1 MKPGSVKIVDRVSVN
16 KKTIS
21 VATDDGHQWNVAP
34 GLLRLV
40 QSAGDVQWP

>member
-1 MKPGSVKIVDRVSVN
+1 MSDAIRREC

-21 VATDDGHQWNVAP
+21 VAAADGHQWNVAP
-34 GLLRLV
+34 GLLRLF